1 VFIKIYLPLGCFQGI
16 KDTHIIVSIALIHNK
31 QRSNL
36 SEKWAATKWHGHK
49 TALSTVVTQ
58 LFCGTLNIFGR
69 GDCSSCAHQCVFVRV
84 TVLWD
89 KGEVDERGRT
99 AGAHSALW
107 FHQQSPFAAA
117 NGYAKL
123 AGANS
128 FCLHADGCDR
138 GCVLVNWRFLISQL
152 RAVCQLFNF
161 LQHSLHQHSF
171 YCTRWPINHIK

>member
-1 VFIKIYLPLGCFQGI
+1 
-16 KDTHIIVSIALIHNK
+16 
-31 QRSNL
+31 
-36 SEKWAATKWHGHK
+36 
-49 TALSTVVTQ
+49 VVTQ

-171 YCTRWPINHIK
+171 YCTRWSINHIKWVSICSSQERIFLYLNEAPWSWVATFKHLMERVMLNRSKIVCLPAGF